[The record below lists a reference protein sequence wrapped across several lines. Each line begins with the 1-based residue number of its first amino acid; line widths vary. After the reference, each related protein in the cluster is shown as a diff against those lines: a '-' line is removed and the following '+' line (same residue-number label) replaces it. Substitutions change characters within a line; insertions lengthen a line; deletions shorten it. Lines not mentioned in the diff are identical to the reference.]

1 METIVESL
9 ILVPKDIV
17 FLSLVPIANGSKID
31 PWIQVT
37 KVGDDCFFHDG
48 AQMPTD
54 LNAFCP
60 LILTST
66 VDEIHLRA
74 DGSTTYNIF
83 LCGHDSNCGVHF
95 SLRTIPPVFYIL
107 KKV

>member
-1 METIVESL
+1 MDTIVESL
-9 ILVPKDIV
+9 ILAPKDIG

-66 VDEIHLRA
+66 LDEIHLRA
-74 DGSTTYNIF
+74 EGSTTFSCVDMIPTAGYTF
-83 LCGHDSNCGVHF
+83 LCEQYRQF
-95 SLRTIPPVFYIL
+95 TIY
-107 KKV
+107 